1 MSDGDDLAT
10 ILLPDLPGWSGEPA
24 DLWLGTRGSVL
35 TRHYRRGRTFA
46 RIEVTAGAM
55 AAAVVAGMS
64 LHAEPGARGTPLE
77 RYPTHLVPT
86 PNGMVYLLAVI
97 LRGGPGDL
105 AGSVLLQVHGKHLRS
120 DDARALVAALD
131 GEAIVAAL
139 AGDRPRD
146 AARIAAA
153 LAGPP
158 AAPPAR
164 PPALWHMGPS
174 LAVMRQASRLQT
186 RQPPQLFIA
195 NHDRLGDTLER
206 EAVVPELVVRKPG
219 FAPDLLWCGVQFA
232 SARLRKVL
240 ALDEDA
246 IRYRPAD
253 ASGST
258 PAAQA
263 ADYRSFE
270 PRHTADP
277 IDYPATYGVE
287 PERDADGS
295 ISLAWKLSVCGPHAT
310 PRAMVWLEHFVPPAP
325 LFRDAGGMLLA
336 TEVLA
341 DRVMRAGLTD
351 VAFQDVSSP
360 EALER
365 LVFRGG

>member
-1 MSDGDDLAT
+1 MADPAELAAR
-10 ILLPDLPGWSGEPA
+10 LLPDLPGWSAEPA
-24 DLWLGTRGSVL
+24 DLWLGGRRSAL
-35 TRHYRRGRTFA
+35 TRRYRRGRA
-46 RIEVTAGAM
+46 VAEVEVTAGAM
-55 AAAVVAGMS
+55 AAAVVARMS
-64 LHAEPGARGTPLE
+64 LHAEPGMPGTPLE
-77 RYPTHLVPT
+77 RYPAHLVPT
-86 PNGMVYLLAVI
+86 PRGMVYLLAVI

-105 AGSVLLQVHGKHLRS
+105 AGSVLLQVRGKHLRP
-120 DDARALVAALD
+120 DDACALVAALD

-146 AARIAAA
+146 AARVAAA

-174 LAVMRQASRLQT
+174 LAVMRQASRLET

-195 NHDRLGDTLER
+195 NHDRLGDAVER
-206 EAVVPELVVRKPG
+206 EAVVPELVVRQPR
-219 FAPDLLWCGVQFA
+219 FAPDLLWCRVRFA
-232 SARLRKVL
+232 SARLREVL

-246 IRYRPAD
+246 IRYRPVD

-258 PAAQA
+258 PAARA
-263 ADYRSFE
+263 ADYRWFE
-270 PRHTADP
+270 ARHSADP
-277 IDYPATYGVE
+277 IDYPATYRVE

-295 ISLAWKLSVCGPHAT
+295 ISLAWKLSVSGPHAP
-310 PRAMVWLEHFVPPAP
+310 PRAMVWLEDFVPPAP
-325 LFRDAGGMLLA
+325 LFRDADGVLLA

-365 LVFRGG
+365 LVFRSG